1 MEVTKVMAYF
11 SAIGDNFPPEK
22 ITEELA
28 IQPTETYVKGDIIE
42 QTRAANSPGIRKR
55 LETAWTL
62 SSGYQESFDIN
73 DQLKPLLS
81 SLEGKQ
87 QDLIRLKEEY
97 ELTYLLMFVI
107 KIENDDKPAMYFK
120 KDVISFAS
128 AIDAEIHFDLY
139 IYS

>member
-1 MEVTKVMAYF
+1 MTKVMAYF

>member
-1 MEVTKVMAYF
+1 MAYF
-11 SAIGDNFPPEK
+11 SVIGDHFQPEK

-42 QTRAANSPGIRKR
+42 QTRAANSPGIRR
-55 LETAWTL
+55 RIGTACTL
-62 SSGYQESFDIN
+62 STGYQESIIDIN
-73 DQLKPLLS
+73 DQLQPLLR

-87 QDLIRLKEEY
+87 PDLIRLKEEY
-97 ELTYLLMFVI
+97 ELTYLFMIVI
-107 KIENDDKPAMYFK
+107 EIENNDKPAMYLK

>member
-1 MEVTKVMAYF
+1 MDVTKVMAYF
-11 SAIGDNFPPEK
+11 SVIGDHFPPEK

-42 QTRAANSPGIRKR
+42 QTRAVNSPGIRR
-55 LETAWTL
+55 RIGTAWTL

-97 ELTYLLMFVI
+97 ELSYLFMIVI
-107 KIENDDKPAMYFK
+107 QIENDDKPAMYFK